1 MINFNSGIIDITLKT
16 LKTLNNRN
24 KRKLEL
30 LGIGIKDTN
39 TIIVSKIFQPFLKK
53 NDFLGSPIKRI
64 EISTT
69 KKIDIK

>member
-1 MINFNSGIIDITLKT
+1 MINFSSGIIDITLKT
-16 LKTLNNRN
+16 LKTLNNLN

-30 LGIGIKDTN
+30 LGMGIKDTN

-53 NDFLGSPIKRI
+53 FDFLGSPKKRI

-69 KKIDIK
+69 KNMDIT